1 MLPSEV
7 RKTKQVANLRILIE
21 QVIRQIRAFKILSH
35 EYPIKLLSNIDDIA
49 VICAA
54 LINLRTP
61 IFDD

>member
-35 EYPIKLLSNIDDIA
+35 EYPIKLLLNIDVIA
-49 VICAA
+49 VICAV
-54 LINLRTP
+54 INLRTP